1 MLCGNLDLNPLPKMR
16 SKIVLAAL
24 LVLSAHSASPSEAEY
39 DQGVASFRD
48 QQYADARLHWERA
61 TEQNVRAAYNNL
73 AYLLYYGL
81 GGKAEPRR
89 AVSLWSI
96 AAANGDREAQW
107 HLARAYEEGKG
118 VASDVVIAYAWYRC
132 AASNFARAP
141 LVDQQDTETVSDTT
155 AAIVRISSKLS
166 SEQLRDGDLLAKKY
180 IEEFPYSA
188 KWLIHP
194 LQKNG

>member
-1 MLCGNLDLNPLPKMR
+1 MLRGNLNLNPLPKMR
-16 SKIVLAAL
+16 SKLVLAAL
-24 LVLSAHSASPSEAEY
+24 LVLSAHSASPSDAEY
-39 DQGVASFRD
+39 DQGVASFRE
-48 QQYADARLHWERA
+48 QRYADARLHWKRA

-73 AYLLYYGL
+73 AYLLDYGL
-81 GGKAEPRR
+81 GGNAEPRR

-107 HLARAYEEGKG
+107 HIARAYEKGKG

-132 AASNFARAP
+132 AESNFARAP

-166 SEQLRDGDLLAKKY
+166 SEQLRVGGGAWIKQ
-180 IEEFPYSA
+180 IET
-188 KWLIHP
+188 KL
-194 LQKNG
+194 